1 MSLTKKQRQQVFEKY
16 GEKCAYC
23 GCELKKGWHADHIKP
38 VERHIITKKM
48 LRADRDVIENIN
60 PSCPSCN
67 IHKHSLTL
75 EQFREQIAY
84 HIEAMNKRSTQY
96 KFLKKFG
103 LIKETGEKVVFYFE
117 KVENDQ

>member
-1 MSLTKKQRQQVFEKY
+1 MSLTKKERQEVYEKY
-16 GEKCAYC
+16 DGKCAYC
-23 GCELKKGWHADHIKP
+23 GRELKKGWHADHIKP

-60 PSCPSCN
+60 PCCPSCN
-67 IHKHSLTL
+67 IHKHSDDL
-75 EQFREQIAY
+75 EEFRRRIEY

-103 LIKETGEKVVFYFE
+103 LIEETGEKVVFYFE
-117 KVENDQ
+117 KV